1 LANSQGYSQSTVA
14 NTARVTSTGSDS
26 PNTRYAG
33 HVGGPPYRSGM
44 RSINGSVRIGSVLD
58 HLDAAL
64 SRGATFLELME
75 LLDSYKRLSRELA
88 ALEYESTSPFGRPW

>member
-1 LANSQGYSQSTVA
+1 MASPHHRL
-14 NTARVTSTGSDS
+14 RRRLSDGEIA
-26 PNTRYAG
+26 AG
-33 HVGGPPYRSGM
+33 LVGGRPYRSDM
-44 RSINGSVRIGSVLD
+44 RSINGTLQIASVFD

-75 LLDSYKRLSRELA
+75 LLDSYERLSRELA

>member
-1 LANSQGYSQSTVA
+1 
-14 NTARVTSTGSDS
+14 
-26 PNTRYAG
+26 
-33 HVGGPPYRSGM
+33 M

-64 SRGATFLELME
+64 SRGATFMELME

-88 ALEYESTSPFGRPW
+88 ALEYELTSPYGRPW